1 MTVITVAVYFLPGRK
16 FDKYGNY
23 RQWWSNKTIE
33 TFERKTECF
42 VQQYD
47 NYHLPGIEYNVRW

>member
-1 MTVITVAVYFLPGRK
+1 MFIGRK

-33 TFERKTECF
+33 TFESNTACF
-42 VQQYD
+42 VKQYD
-47 NYHLPGIEYNVRW
+47 NYTIPKVEETVR